1 MNLKDIKNLINEEGG
16 KLIIADENGP
26 AMVIMSY
33 SDYKKL
39 KITSQKPEES
49 DDLIEQLPIVKEEK
63 NVIVPSKK
71 ESFGIEDLPF

>member
-16 KLIIADENGP
+16 KLIIADDNGP

-33 SDYKKL
+33 SDYKKSKNIPSL
-39 KITSQKPEES
+39 ISI
-49 DDLIEQLPIVKEEK
+49 DDQIEQLPIVKKISVSEE
-63 NVIVPSKK
+63 KK